1 MMSSSP
7 EVELAESLTH
17 EVTCPICLELYRDPV
32 RLECEHNFCR
42 SCISKYWLQGGEEGS
57 APDGQSQAF
66 TCPQCREIFPQLQLR
81 TNRLLCNI
89 VERVRKLR
97 VDSWGTASASPPE
110 GSGAAERGAP
120 AGFCAKHG
128 ERLKVYC
135 QDEQM
140 AICVVCAVSRDHKDH
155 SMAPI
160 QEALQES
167 KERFESALTEFE
179 EQKEKIRSVH
189 SKQERELTDLKDSA
203 ASLERGICSQV
214 DELLQFLEAEKRT
227 LCSQL
232 QADLRRLE
240 QQREEA
246 LSTARQEVSRLQQ
259 DVTSLQGRLA
269 REGRE
274 EDGQEVG
281 NAPVLIK
288 ENTCLF
294 DSVSCLCLF
303 FLQDLKELT
312 ERLKQGVR
320 EPEVASEQL
329 HRGLYQG
336 PLQYT
341 LWKRLRAVIKPAPCT
356 MTLDPASAS
365 PHLTLSDDLTSA
377 RYSYTPQQLLTPEP
391 ANQESRFDI
400 CACVL
405 ASERFASGRHY
416 WEVDVGGH
424 PDWDIGVAMETAGRE
439 GWVILTPEN
448 GYWTFGHQDCSLVGI
463 YLDYEGGQLSF
474 YSAVDMRHLHTFI
487 EAQFE
492 EALYPFFYPSAES
505 SGKPLRIMNPQV

>member
-7 EVELAESLTH
+7 EAELAESLTN

-42 SCISKYWLQGGEEGS
+42 SCISKYWLRGGEEGS
-57 APDGQSQAF
+57 APEGQSQAF

-97 VDSWGTASASPPE
+97 VDSWGTALASPPE
-110 GSGAAERGAP
+110 GSGAAERGTP

-135 QDEQM
+135 QDEQV

-160 QEALQES
+160 QEALQEC

-179 EQKEKIRSVH
+179 EQKEKIRTVH
-189 SKQERELTDLKDSA
+189 SKHERELSDLKDSA
-203 ASLERGICSQV
+203 ASIERGICSQV
-214 DELLQFLEAEKRT
+214 EELLQFLEAEKRA

-240 QQREEA
+240 QQREGA
-246 LSTARQEVSRLQQ
+246 LSATQQEVTHLQQ

-269 REGRE
+269 REGLE

-281 NAPVLIK
+281 DTPALIK
-288 ENTCLF
+288 ETVPLLL
-294 DSVSCLCLF
+294 SP
-303 FLQDLKELT
+303 
-312 ERLKQGVR
+312 RLKRGVR
-320 EPEVASEQL
+320 EPEAVSEQL

-341 LWKRLRAVIKPAPCT
+341 LWKKLRAIIKPAPCT
-356 MTLDPASAS
+356 VTLDPASAS

-391 ANQESRFDI
+391 TNQETRFDI

-405 ASERFASGRHY
+405 ASEVFTSGRHY

-439 GWVILTPEN
+439 GWVILSPEN

-492 EALYPFFYPSAES
+492 EALYPFFYPSADS

>member
-7 EVELAESLTH
+7 EAELAESLTN

-42 SCISKYWLQGGEEGS
+42 SCISKYWLRGGEEGS
-57 APDGQSQAF
+57 APEGQSQAF

-110 GSGAAERGAP
+110 GSGAAERGTL

-135 QDEQM
+135 QDEQV

-160 QEALQES
+160 QEALQEC
-167 KERFESALTEFE
+167 KP
-179 EQKEKIRSVH
+179 SVH
-189 SKQERELTDLKDSA
+189 VCAGVFAPEDSA

-214 DELLQFLEAEKRT
+214 EELLQFLEAEKRA

-240 QQREEA
+240 QQREGA
-246 LSTARQEVSRLQQ
+246 ISAAQQEVTHLQQ
-259 DVTSLQGRLA
+259 DVTSMQGRLA
-269 REGRE
+269 REGLE

-281 NAPVLIK
+281 NAPALIK
-288 ENTCLF
+288 ESDFHNNNKKKTGSLWK
-294 DSVSCLCLF
+294 
-303 FLQDLKELT
+303 LK
-312 ERLKQGVR
+312 RGVR
-320 EPEVASEQL
+320 EPEAVSEQL

-341 LWKRLRAVIKPAPCT
+341 LWKKLRAIIKPAPCT
-356 MTLDPASAS
+356 VTLDPASAS

-391 ANQESRFDI
+391 TNQETRFDI

-405 ASERFASGRHY
+405 ASEGFTSGRHY

-439 GWVILTPEN
+439 GWVILSPEN